1 MTNRKTLLES
11 AMTEEKNVKTVIA
24 TTLSKDV
31 KFLKRTKR
39 DLEDAIEDAEEAL
52 KLRLSSNTVID
63 AATIKVT
70 FAKIV
75 ELEEELKLYESFEA
89 TYFPLEK

>member
-63 AATIKVT
+63 ASTIKVT

-75 ELEEELKLYESFEA
+75 
-89 TYFPLEK
+89 

>member
-24 TTLSKDV
+24 TTLLKDV

-39 DLEDAIEDAEEAL
+39 DLEDAIEEVNESNKQFAFVG
-52 KLRLSSNTVID
+52 RPVIFSGRYSSDSNYVADGECFIPY
-63 AATIKVT
+63 
-70 FAKIV
+70 KIEI
-75 ELEEELKLYESFEA
+75 EL
-89 TYFPLEK
+89 

>member
-1 MTNRKTLLES
+1 MSRKSLLES
-11 AMTEEKNVKTVIA
+11 AMTEEKNVTTVVA
-24 TTLSKDV
+24 TTLAKDV

-63 AATIKVT
+63 SSVVLVS
-70 FAKIV
+70 FAKIT
-75 ELEEELKLYESFEA
+75 ELEDQLKLYKSFEA
-89 TYFPLEK
+89 TYFSEEK

>member
-1 MTNRKTLLES
+1 MSRKSLLES
-11 AMTEEKNVKTVIA
+11 AMTEEKNVTTVVA
-24 TTLSKDV
+24 TTLAKDV

-63 AATIKVT
+63 SSVVLVA
-70 FAKIV
+70 FAKIA
-75 ELEEELKLYESFEA
+75 ELEDQLKLYKSFEA
-89 TYFPLEK
+89 TYFSEEK

>member
-11 AMTEEKNVKTVIA
+11 AMTEEKNVTTVVA
-24 TTLSKDV
+24 TTLAKDV

-63 AATIKVT
+63 SSVVLAS
-70 FAKIV
+70 FAKIA
-75 ELEEELKLYESFEA
+75 ELEDQLKLYKSFEA
-89 TYFPLEK
+89 TYFPEEK

>member
-11 AMTEEKNVKTVIA
+11 AMTEEKNVTTVVA
-24 TTLSKDV
+24 TTLAKDV

-63 AATIKVT
+63 ASTVTVT
-70 FAKIV
+70 FAKIM
-75 ELEEELKLYESFEA
+75 ELEEQLKLYESFEA
-89 TYFPLEK
+89 TYFSEEK

>member
-11 AMTEEKNVKTVIA
+11 AMTEEKNVTTVVA
-24 TTLSKDV
+24 TTLAKDV

-63 AATIKVT
+63 ASTVTVT
-70 FAKIV
+70 FAKIM
-75 ELEEELKLYESFEA
+75 ELEEQLKLYESFEA
-89 TYFPLEK
+89 TYFP

>member
-11 AMTEEKNVKTVIA
+11 AMTEEKNVTAVVA
-24 TTLSKDV
+24 TTLAKDV

-63 AATIKVT
+63 ASTVTVT
-70 FAKIV
+70 FAKIM
-75 ELEEELKLYESFEA
+75 ELEEQLKLYESFEA
-89 TYFPLEK
+89 TYFSEEK

>member
-63 AATIKVT
+63 ASTIKVT

-89 TYFPLEK
+89 NYFPLEK

>member
-1 MTNRKTLLES
+1 MNRKQYLES
-11 AMTEEKNVKTVIA
+11 AMTEEKNVTTVVA
-24 TTLSKDV
+24 TTLAKDV

-63 AATIKVT
+63 ASTVTVT
-70 FAKIV
+70 FAKIM
-75 ELEEELKLYESFEA
+75 ELEEQLKLYESFEA
-89 TYFPLEK
+89 TYFSEEK

>member
-1 MTNRKTLLES
+1 MSNRKQLLES
-11 AMTEEKNVKTVIA
+11 AMTEEKNVTTVVA
-24 TTLSKDV
+24 TTLAKDV

-63 AATIKVT
+63 ASTVTVT
-70 FAKIV
+70 FAKIM
-75 ELEEELKLYESFEA
+75 ELEEQLKLYESFEA
-89 TYFPLEK
+89 TYFSEEK

>member
-11 AMTEEKNVKTVIA
+11 AMTEEKNVTTVVA
-24 TTLSKDV
+24 TTLAKDV

-63 AATIKVT
+63 ASTIKVT
-70 FAKIV
+70 FAKIM

-89 TYFPLEK
+89 IYFPSEK

>member
-24 TTLSKDV
+24 TTLLKDV

-63 AATIKVT
+63 ASTIKVT

-75 ELEEELKLYESFEA
+75 ELEEELKLYESFA
-89 TYFPLEK
+89 I